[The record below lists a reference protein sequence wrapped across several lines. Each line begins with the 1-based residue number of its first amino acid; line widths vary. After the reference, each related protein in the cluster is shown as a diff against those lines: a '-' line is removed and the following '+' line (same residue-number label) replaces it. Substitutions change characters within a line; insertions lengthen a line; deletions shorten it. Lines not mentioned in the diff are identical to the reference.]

1 MPRRR
6 TAAKS
11 ANVIPKNE
19 EADID
24 HDSGDD
30 ELARELEEERQRIL
44 AAAEPGPSSSPG
56 SSQAIP
62 EQVIDDAQTED
73 DEDGT
78 IYGEGDSEMDDP
90 DEEEEEEDSQDE
102 WQPPAPASKANA
114 GRSKR
119 GRRQSSSEDSDA
131 DIGADLP
138 GEDPEPATK
147 KSKKTPNGRINGK
160 KAKGKTPAPD
170 PPLPDESIDQ
180 EDADD
185 SFDEEAERVQAEVE
199 AAAAWADVRRRKEA
213 ASQPQP
219 QPTNGS
225 PSNTS
230 STKQSSTAPSLT
242 AWLGKGPSAA
252 SSVSELSSTLPMP
265 TTCKSAQ
272 IVDRNSLFI
281 GYVYPLITTSPAYI
295 STLLSHLTRVVHPTV
310 PVDLLPPQF
319 ANAPANKRG
328 SSHDMYAYRVLE
340 LKRGRSGLGGP
351 DDFSL
356 QEDKEDDG
364 ERWGG
369 DRVLKV
375 VREEGASDVLVVV
388 SRWYGGELLGPVRF
402 EHIENAARNVLE
414 EHMRVEEVEEFR
426 QRIQHLDRRIA
437 KVKAKLAGEGEGVGD
452 QVNKYEGLTL
462 EKGQRLWLAR
472 RKALEVVEKRLAGQA
487 SQPTA
492 SQSQEQGQEMETEA
506 VEEQHAA
513 PSVDIAGAAAEEP
526 ISTETI
532 ASAEPEPPA
541 AVKQEP
547 STTNLSITDAAS
559 LPSVKAEPSDTN
571 IPPVHIKSETNLSP
585 PALLQDEPDDKSR
598 AVKSEP
604 DDQTDLT
611 GWDDLA

>member
-6 TAAKS
+6 IADTS
-11 ANVIPKNE
+11 ANSSPNKE
-19 EADID
+19 EVDVD

-44 AAAEPGPSSSPG
+44 AAADPGPSSSPSNG
-56 SSQAIP
+56 QASP
-62 EQVIDDAQTED
+62 EQVINDAQSEN

-78 IYGEGDSEMDDP
+78 IYGEDDSEVDDAV
-90 DEEEEEEDSQDE
+90 EEEEEDSQDE

-114 GRSKR
+114 RRSKR
-119 GRRQSSSEDSDA
+119 GRRQSSPEDSDV
-131 DIGADLP
+131 DIGAVLSGDDL
-138 GEDPEPATK
+138 EPATK
-147 KSKKTPNGRINGK
+147 KSKKTPNGRTNSNK
-160 KAKGKTPAPD
+160 VKAKTPAPN
-170 PPLPDESIDQ
+170 PALLDESIDQ

-185 SFDEEAERVQAEVE
+185 SFDEEAERIQAEVE

-219 QPTNGS
+219 QPANGS
-225 PSNTS
+225 PSHAS

-265 TTCKSAQ
+265 ATCKSAQ

-340 LKRGRSGLGGP
+340 LKRGRSGLAGP

-402 EHIENAARNVLE
+402 EHIENAARSVLE

-437 KVKAKLAGEGEGVGD
+437 GVKAKLAGESVGEVG
-452 QVNKYEGLTL
+452 QVSRYEGLTL

-472 RKALEVVEKRLAGQA
+472 QKAFEVVEKRLAGQA

-492 SQSQEQGQEMETEA
+492 SPSREQGQEPEQQA
-506 VEEQHAA
+506 VEEQEYTAPAVDVAEAA
-513 PSVDIAGAAAEEP
+513 VEAP
-526 ISTETI
+526 ISTVTI
-532 ASAEPEPPA
+532 APAEPEPPA
-541 AVKQEP
+541 AVKEEP
-547 STTNLSITDAAS
+547 PTTNLSTTDAAS

-571 IPPVHIKSETNLSP
+571 IPPIHIKTETNLSP
-585 PALLQDEPDDKSR
+585 PALLEDEPDDKSR
-598 AVKSEP
+598 IVKSEP
-604 DDQTDLT
+604 DEQTDLT